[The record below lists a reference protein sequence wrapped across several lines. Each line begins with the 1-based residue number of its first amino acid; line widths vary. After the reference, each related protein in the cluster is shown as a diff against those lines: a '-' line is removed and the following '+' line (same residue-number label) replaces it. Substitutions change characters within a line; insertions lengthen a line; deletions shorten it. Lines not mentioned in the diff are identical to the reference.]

1 MIGKYLLPL
10 MGILLIGT
18 GALVGIAF
26 SREIFDIAGIISLVI
41 MLLGASLFL
50 TSIFWIQFGD
60 K

>member
-1 MIGKYLLPL
+1 